1 MPALSLSLA
10 HVTKRFGAVAA
21 VRDVSLTVQAH
32 EVLVLLGPSGCGKTT
47 LLRMIAGL
55 EEPDSGEISLGAQPI
70 SALAPKERP
79 FAFMRQSYALY
90 PHLTVADNLTLWPR
104 LRGMPPDEI
113 GQLLTSTAERMGLTN
128 LLDRMPRQLTGGQ
141 RMRVALARTIMRQPA
156 CYLLDEPLATLDA
169 KLRVQTRAEVIK
181 LNRELQAA
189 MLYATHDTEE
199 AQAFG
204 HRIAVLRDG
213 QLQQVATPQEIYD
226 RPANMFV
233 AGFVGSPAM
242 NFFRAELR
250 RSGDEFRVDTGTFA
264 VPAPPTVAPL
274 LVAYGKSDII
284 LGLRP
289 DDLYDRAFAPAD
301 RPTTAARMVVNV
313 AEYLGR
319 DLLLYLISGP
329 HFPTAR
335 VDSRTSVKAGDS
347 LDMVIDGSRMH
358 LFDPDTQQAIAGPVQ
373 PLRWGLE
380 LGEHP
385 V

>member
-1 MPALSLSLA
+1 MPDLALTQ
-10 HVTKRFGAVAA
+10 VTKHFGAVAA

-32 EVLVLLGPSGCGKTT
+32 EVLVLLGPSGSGKTT
-47 LLRMIAGL
+47 LLRLIAGL
-55 EEPDSGEISLGAQPI
+55 EEPDSGEITLGERPI
-70 SALAPKERP
+70 NALAPKERP

-90 PHLTVADNLTLWPR
+90 PHLTVAENLSLWPR
-104 LRGMPPDEI
+104 LRAMPPDEI
-113 GQLLTSTAERMGLTN
+113 ERLLTSTAQRMGLTE
-128 LLDRMPRQLTGGQ
+128 LLERMPRQLRGGQ
-141 RMRVALARTIMRQPA
+141 RMRVALARTIMRQPIV
-156 CYLLDEPLATLDA
+156 YLLDEPLAALDA

-181 LNRELQAA
+181 LNRELRAA

-199 AQAFG
+199 AMAFG

-213 QLQQVATPQEIYD
+213 QVQQVATPQAIYD

-250 RSGDEFRVDTGTFA
+250 GTGDDFQVDTGTFA
-264 VPAPPTVAPL
+264 VPAPPTLAPL
-274 LVAYGKSDII
+274 LVGYGKSSII

-289 DDLYDRAFAPAD
+289 DDLYDRAFAPAG
-301 RPTTAARMVVNV
+301 RSMSATRMGVNV

-319 DLLLYLISGP
+319 DVLLYLLSGP

-335 VDSRTSVKAGDS
+335 VDARTRVHAGDS
-347 LDMVIDGSRMH
+347 LDMVVDSSRMH

-385 V
+385 I